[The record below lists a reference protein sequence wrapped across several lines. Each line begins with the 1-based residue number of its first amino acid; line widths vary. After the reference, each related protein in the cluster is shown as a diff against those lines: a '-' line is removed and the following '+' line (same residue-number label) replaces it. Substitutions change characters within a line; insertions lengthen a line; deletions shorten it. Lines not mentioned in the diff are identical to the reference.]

1 VVSLRK
7 QNEVYGIFLSVLKLL
22 NAMIEQEMQKQQ
34 EE

>member
-34 EE
+34 GE